1 VDLTTTQDVIVKLL
15 GNIGSRSE
23 VDQYLR
29 YYSTAEQQFA
39 VIRVSGYVL
48 DTSFASLVSSLVFL
62 HRVGLRPIIVLGA
75 RPQLR
80 RALTHA
86 GIDTH
91 VVDGL
96 RVTTPQVLEI
106 ALRVFEAESIRLA
119 EALEMLGTRARP
131 ISSGVFRAMLH
142 PDPRLGLVG
151 EVADVVL
158 TSINS
163 AIRMMQLP
171 ILAPFG
177 ECASGQ
183 ILRLDAETLAPALA
197 LAIKPHKVI
206 LLTAAGGLQDRD
218 GRVISAIN
226 LEEDFDSLLR
236 DTLRDDAARDRLES
250 IARMLR
256 GLPRSSSVSITS
268 PDHLARELFTH
279 RGAGTLVRLGERI
292 RAYPAFEAVDIARV
306 RSLLEDSFG
315 RRLDHEYFT
324 KRAPFQIYL
333 ADSYRAIA
341 VLTRERVD
349 VNGTAVEIPYLDKFA
364 VTQEAQG
371 EGIGSSVW
379 HRMSHE
385 HPRLFW
391 RSRATNPINSWY
403 AAKATGMYKSEQWT
417 VFWCGIT
424 DFAEI
429 RACVDRALSLQASLH
444 AVDLF
449 ADRSGAQLQGDEVPG
464 GGPVPS

>member
-1 VDLTTTQDVIVKLL
+1 MDNATTQDVIVKLL
-15 GNIGSRSE
+15 TNIGSRSE

-29 YYSTAEQQFA
+29 YYSTDEQKFA
-39 VIRVSGYVL
+39 IVKVSGHVL
-48 DTSFASLVSSLVFL
+48 DASFSSLVSSLAFL

-80 RALTHA
+80 RALA
-86 GIDTH
+86 DARIDTQ
-91 VVDGL
+91 VIDGL
-96 RVTTPQVLEI
+96 RVTTPDVLAV

-119 EALEMLGTRARP
+119 EALEVLGTRARP
-131 ISSGVFRAMLH
+131 ISGGVFRATQH

-151 EVADVVL
+151 EVTDVVL

-163 AIRMMQLP
+163 AIRTTQLP

-177 ECASGQ
+177 ESAAGQ
-183 ILRLDAETLAPALA
+183 ILRLDADTLAPALA
-197 LAIKPHKVI
+197 LSIKPHKVI
-206 LLTAAGGLQDRD
+206 LLTSAGGLPDRE

-226 LEEDFDSLLR
+226 LEEDLDSGIREELH
-236 DTLRDDAARDRLES
+236 DDATRERLAS
-250 IARMLR
+250 IAQMLR

-292 RAYPAFEAVDIARV
+292 RTHKTFETVDLERARG
-306 RSLLEDSFG
+306 LLESSFG
-315 RRLDHEYFT
+315 RKLDHDYFT
-324 KRAPFQIYL
+324 SKVPFQIYL
-333 ADSYRAIA
+333 ADSYRAVA
-341 VLTRERVD
+341 VLTSEPVE
-349 VNGTAVEIPYLDKFA
+349 VNGVTLDIPYLDKFA

-371 EGIGSSVW
+371 EGIGSSIW

-385 HPRLFW
+385 NPKLFW
-391 RSRATNPINSWY
+391 RSRATNPINNWY

-424 DFAEI
+424 GFAEI
-429 RACVDRALSLQASLH
+429 QACVERALSLKASLH
-444 AVDLF
+444 A
-449 ADRSGAQLQGDEVPG
+449 ADA
-464 GGPVPS
+464 